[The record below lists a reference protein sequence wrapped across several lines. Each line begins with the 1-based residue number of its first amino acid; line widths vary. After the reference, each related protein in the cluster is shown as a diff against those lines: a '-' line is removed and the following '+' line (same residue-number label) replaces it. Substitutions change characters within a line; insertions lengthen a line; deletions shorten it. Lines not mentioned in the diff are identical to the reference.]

1 MHSRAL
7 RAARDT
13 AAIEAAAGNRA
24 HRPLARPSLEARERE
39 RMRAEAFFA
48 TPL

>member
-13 AAIEAAAGNRA
+13 IAGNRGEA
-24 HRPLARPSLEARERE
+24 HRPLARPSLDARERE